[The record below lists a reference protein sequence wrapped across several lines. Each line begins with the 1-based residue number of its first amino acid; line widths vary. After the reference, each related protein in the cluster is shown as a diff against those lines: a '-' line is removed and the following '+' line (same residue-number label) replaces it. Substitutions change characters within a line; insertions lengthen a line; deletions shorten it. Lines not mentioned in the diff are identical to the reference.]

1 MLSVLFPIIFKFKG
15 QFEKSERKCTKVI
28 FKDYLILLLIILL
41 YIGIDTLI
49 GYLNITAEHIADMWI
64 CSCFQIIFYIFLT
77 IMILKSKYYIHN
89 IISMIICCIFSV
101 IIDLILGN
109 LKRIELGSFL
119 SLLDIFVD
127 DLLYCYIKY
136 LMDKKYRSYWNIL
149 FFYGL
154 YLFIIKGIFFIIEI
168 IKDPYNNSVFIAIRK
183 AETKYIILNFLLYA
197 IFYEFLQM
205 LLTLLILEYF
215 SLLHVF
221 ISHEL
226 YIVVVYCLFFFS
238 DYNKYKYHLLFLI
251 PAFFQLLSL
260 LFFLEILEFNFC
272 NLNYN
277 TKRNIMLIQEEEM
290 LLRNDSN
297 TNDIEIEIDKD
308 LIIKNSKE
316 REYLELY
323 ELSNDSD
330 EKENYH

>member
-15 QFEKSERKCTKVI
+15 KFEKSERKCTKVI

-41 YIGIDTLI
+41 FIGIYKLI

-64 CSCFQIIFYIFLT
+64 CSCFQIIFYIFLS

-226 YIVVVYCLFFFS
+226 YIVVVYCLFFFP
-238 DYNKYKYHLLFLI
+238 I
-251 PAFFQLLSL
+251 
-260 LFFLEILEFNFC
+260 II
-272 NLNYN
+272 
-277 TKRNIMLIQEEEM
+277 NI
-290 LLRNDSN
+290 N
-297 TNDIEIEIDKD
+297 
-308 LIIKNSKE
+308 II
-316 REYLELY
+316 YY
-323 ELSNDSD
+323 F
-330 EKENYH
+330 